1 MPKFRLGLVG
11 AGRMG
16 KTHLRAL
23 AASEIVE
30 VVAITEAA
38 EPVRATLSGF
48 NGRVFS
54 ELSGMLAEVD
64 LDGVLVVAPSGSH
77 LDIVTQVASAGLPI
91 LCEKPCGLVAA
102 DAVAAAQIAEANAVL
117 LQVAY
122 WRRFVPELQRLKAR
136 IDSGALG
143 EVYCILCY
151 QWDQDL
157 PMAAFR
163 AKSGGIFVDM
173 GVHEFDQLRWLS
185 GQAVTRLQ
193 TTVATA
199 ASAPAVPGDVESAAA
214 LCTLS
219 GGGTGIISL
228 GRRHA
233 PGDMCR
239 VEVFGTAGVEA
250 CAFLSPE
257 TGEETFL
264 HALMLQ
270 AEGFASWVRG
280 GSAAGATATDAIAA
294 LELAAQASL
303 AL

>member
-16 KTHLRAL
+16 RTHLRAL

-30 VVAITEAA
+30 ITAITESSEPARAA
-38 EPVRATLSGF
+38 LSGF
-48 NGRVFS
+48 KGRVFA
-54 ELSGMLAEVD
+54 ELSGMLTEAD

-77 LDIVTQVASAGLPI
+77 LGIVTEVASAHLPI
-91 LCEKPCGLVAA
+91 LCEKPCGLVVA
-102 DAVAAAQIAEANAVL
+102 DAVAAARIAEANAVP

-122 WRRFVPELQRLKAR
+122 WRRFVPELQRLKAK
-136 IDSGALG
+136 IESGALG

-151 QWDQDL
+151 QWDQEL

-163 AKSGGIFVDM
+163 AKSGGIFIDM

-193 TTVATA
+193 TAAATI
-199 ASAPAVPGDVESAAA
+199 ASVPAVPGDVESAAV

-239 VEVFGTAGVEA
+239 VEVFGTAGVEV
-250 CAFLSPE
+250 CPFLSPE

-294 LELAAQASL
+294 LELAERASIDL
-303 AL
+303 